1 MKRRRRILYL
11 ILMLIFILAMWFL
24 LDEKKSRFSSPDEC
38 VEVIVRA
45 DAGGLIYLE
54 IFDKNSKQKEIKF
67 TPASIYQR
75 YRLIFLE
82 NDIFLFKSSDT
93 GSALFKRNEG
103 KWYGMNVYS
112 FINPAN
118 EFVVVLLSK
127 AEEARAIGN
136 IDKGGEDLKDSR
148 FSTADEYKLLVFDV
162 NKKKKLFVNKWYRFS
177 ADYPPYKAIKWSGA
191 NEFVLK
197 DESQSTIFIINDNI
211 TLKKRSDINF
221 KSKI

>member
-1 MKRRRRILYL
+1 MKRRRLILYL
-11 ILMLIFILAMWFL
+11 TLMLIFILAMWFL

-45 DAGGLIYLE
+45 DDGGLIYLE

-136 IDKGGEDLKDSR
+136 IDKGGEDLKDNR

-162 NKKKKLFVNKWYRFS
+162 NKKRNYLLING
-177 ADYPPYKAIKWSGA
+177 I
-191 NEFVLK
+191 
-197 DESQSTIFIINDNI
+197 IFLLIILH
-211 TLKKRSDINF
+211 TKR
-221 KSKI
+221 

>member
-75 YRLIFLE
+75 YRLIFL
-82 NDIFLFKSSDT
+82 
-93 GSALFKRNEG
+93 
-103 KWYGMNVYS
+103 
-112 FINPAN
+112 
-118 EFVVVLLSK
+118 
-127 AEEARAIGN
+127 
-136 IDKGGEDLKDSR
+136 
-148 FSTADEYKLLVFDV
+148 
-162 NKKKKLFVNKWYRFS
+162 
-177 ADYPPYKAIKWSGA
+177 
-191 NEFVLK
+191 
-197 DESQSTIFIINDNI
+197 
-211 TLKKRSDINF
+211 
-221 KSKI
+221 